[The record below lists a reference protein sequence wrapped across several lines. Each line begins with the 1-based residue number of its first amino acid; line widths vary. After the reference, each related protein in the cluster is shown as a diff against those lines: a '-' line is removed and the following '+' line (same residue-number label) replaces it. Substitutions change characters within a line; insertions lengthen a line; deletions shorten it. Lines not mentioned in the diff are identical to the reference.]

1 MSDPEP
7 PVSLDII
14 QFDQALIDAWF
25 EISPT
30 TNIEIGVPRVA
41 FDALYDGVHKGIRRN
56 WILLQ
61 LCRILHSTSH
71 TTLRRS
77 TRMSFQNWLRV

>member
-41 FDALYDGVHKGIRRN
+41 FDALYDGVHKGYSAQLDIVTA
-56 WILLQ
+56 LQ
-61 LCRILHSTSH
+61 ILHSTSH